1 MPFQFRKEAIEEDLN
16 SNFPSQGQG
25 NPPLYYSLSEVV
37 VPTYSINSVAEGSGL
52 PELLQTAWDFS
63 TGNYQSTSSTRSTII
78 SNAGF
83 WLVDLTYSGLV
94 QRDTGSRS
102 TASVSIYDGITDKEV
117 WASTNAVGGATKE
130 EAFFSENKFVVFLRS
145 GDSLRGRTQGADF
158 SLDVWYRQIAEPNGT
173 LVNPLGYSAA

>member
-52 PELLQTAWDFS
+52 PNNLQTAWDFS
-63 TGNYQSTSSTRSTII
+63 TGFNQVSNTTTTLI

-83 WLVDLTYSGLV
+83 WQVDTSTFFPGSTGEYAELDIFDGVTPKVIWGVSSSASG
-94 QRDTGSRS
+94 TGSARIV
-102 TASVSIYDGITDKEV
+102 TVDTP
-117 WASTNAVGGATKE
+117 
-130 EAFFSENKFVVFLRS
+130 FVVFLRS
-145 GDSLRGRTQGADF
+145 GDSLRGSSNVAGTQ
-158 SLDVWYRQIAEPNGT
+158 LNVWYRQIADSNGT
-173 LVNPLGYSAA
+173 LVNPLGFSFA